1 MTKEFNIE
9 DAADW
14 SDEEAAEILAWL
26 RDRPWRYDEVNQIL
40 AARGEEPT
48 GESDGGAQAAP
59 DLMEHTKAELLD
71 MADEKGVEAND
82 SMTKAEI
89 IEALG

>member
-1 MTKEFNIE
+1 MKDFKIE
-9 DAADW
+9 EAADW

-40 AARGEEPT
+40 AARGDEPT
-48 GESDGGAQAAP
+48 GENDAGSSGD
-59 DLMEHTKAELLD
+59 MENTKAELLA
-71 MADEKGVEAND
+71 MAEERGVEAND

-89 IEALG
+89 IEALR

>member
-1 MTKEFNIE
+1 MKQFNIE
-9 DAADW
+9 EAADW
-14 SDEEAAEILAWL
+14 SDEEAADIIAWL

-40 AARGEEPT
+40 EARGEAPT
-48 GESDGGAQAAP
+48 GESDSLSASV
-59 DLMEHTKAELLD
+59 DLMENTKAELLA
-71 MADEKGVEAND
+71 MAEEKGVDASD